1 MCQNSPYKE
10 KESILTN
17 YFNKNQYH
25 LDSKI
30 RRNSKNKFK
39 NNGNPLNDQK
49 FKKFSMKHLQVKFKN
64 LPERSTTKFKS
75 ALLQRC

>member
-17 YFNKNQYH
+17 YFYKNQYH

-30 RRNSKNKFK
+30 RQNSKNKFK
-39 NNGNPLNDQK
+39 NNCNPLNDQK
-49 FKKFSMKHLQVKFKN
+49 F
-64 LPERSTTKFKS
+64 
-75 ALLQRC
+75 